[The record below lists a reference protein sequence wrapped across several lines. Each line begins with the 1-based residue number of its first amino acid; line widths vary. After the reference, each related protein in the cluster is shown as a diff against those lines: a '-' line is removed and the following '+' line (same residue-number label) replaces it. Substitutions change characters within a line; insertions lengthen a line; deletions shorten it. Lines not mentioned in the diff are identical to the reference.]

1 MRELIPEDLKEVLK
15 KEFQSL
21 KETVHLFLFTKKG
34 VNDEY
39 NAYTLELFKELT
51 ELSSKIKVKKL
62 SLNSKLAREKGITT
76 SPALLIEPDKY
87 DILFLGAPLGEEGRT
102 LVGTI
107 LIVSEGKGLLSGDSV
122 SRIKELKENRELIVF
137 VSPTCPYCPQQALYA
152 VSAAVENPGYISVKI
167 VEIFE
172 NRQLTEQYSVT
183 SVPQTV
189 VNGNIT
195 SVGVQPEE
203 VFVDSLFTGA
213 PVEAHAS
220 VSKKGVIKKDM
231 VIVGAGPAGLTA
243 AIYAERSGLSTV
255 VIEKGAIGG
264 QVAITPVVE
273 NYPGYTR
280 IPGKTLMDMM
290 AQQASQYTEIHQGEE
305 VIKITRT
312 KRGLFNIKTPSNRYQ
327 ARAVLIATG
336 AEHKRLGAPG
346 EKRFLGRG
354 VSYCATCDGYFFRD
368 GKRVI
373 MVGGGNSAV
382 TEALYLE
389 SIGVDVTLVHRR
401 DKLRAEKRLQ
411 DNLFE
416 RKIPVIWNTVVKEI
430 YGDEVVKGVKLKDLK
445 ENRLYDMAVDGV
457 FIAIGY
463 EPVNS
468 LAKSLGVELTE
479 DGYIKV
485 DSHQRT
491 SIPGVYAA
499 GDITGGLKQIV
510 TAVSQGAT
518 AAVTAFEDLMNPYWK
533 GSGDMF

>member
-1 MRELIPEDLKEVLK
+1 MGELIPEDLKGVLK

-51 ELSSKIKVKKL
+51 ELSNKIKVKKL
-62 SLNSKLAREKGITT
+62 SLNSKLAREKDITT

-102 LVGTI
+102 LIGTI
-107 LIVSEGKGLLSGDSV
+107 LLVSEGKGLLSGDSV
-122 SRIKELKENRELIVF
+122 SRIKELKKNRELIVF

-152 VSAAVENPGYISVKI
+152 VSAAVENPEYISVKI

-172 NRQLTEQYSVT
+172 NRQLAEHYSVT

-189 VNGNIT
+189 INGNIT

-220 VSKKGVIKKDM
+220 VSKKGVIKKDL
-231 VIVGAGPAGLTA
+231 VIIGAGPAGLTA

-312 KRGLFNIKTPSNRYQ
+312 KKGLFNIKTTSNRYQ
-327 ARAVLIATG
+327 TRAVLIATG
-336 AEHKRLGAPG
+336 AEHKRLGVPG

-354 VSYCATCDGYFFRD
+354 VSYCTTCDGYFFRD

-416 RKIPVIWNTVVKEI
+416 RKIPVIWNTMVHEI

-445 ENRLYDMAVDGV
+445 ENRVYDMAVDGV

>member
-1 MRELIPEDLKEVLK
+1 MKELIPDDLKGVLK

-21 KETVHLFLFTKKG
+21 KSTVHIAVFTKKG
-34 VNDEY
+34 INNEY
-39 NAYTLELFKELT
+39 NNYAIELFKELS
-51 ELSSKIKVKKL
+51 ELTSKIKVKKL
-62 SLNSKLAREKGITT
+62 SLNSKLARQKGITS
-76 SPALLIEPDKY
+76 SPAILIEPDKY

-102 LVGTI
+102 LIGAI
-107 LIVSEGKGLLSGDSV
+107 MLVSEGKGLLSTDSV
-122 SRIKELKENRELIVF
+122 SRIKELKEKRELMVF

-152 VSAAVENPGYISVKI
+152 VSAAVENPEFIGVRI

-172 NRQLTEQYSVT
+172 NKALAEQYSVS

-195 SVGVQPEE
+195 AVGVQPEE
-203 VFVDSLFTGA
+203 VFVDALFAGA
-213 PVEAHAS
+213 PVESHAP
-220 VSKKGVIKKDM
+220 VEKKGVIKKDL

-305 VIKITRT
+305 VTGITRT
-312 KRGLFNIKTPSNRYQ
+312 KKGLFNIKTTSNRYQ
-327 ARAVLIATG
+327 AKAVLIATG
-336 AEHKRLGAPG
+336 AEHKKLGVPG
-346 EKRFLGRG
+346 EKRFFGRG
-354 VSYCATCDGYFFRD
+354 VSYCATCDGYFFKD
-368 GKRVI
+368 KRVI

-401 DKLRAEKRLQ
+401 DSLRAEKRLQ
-411 DNLFE
+411 DNLFS
-416 RKIPVIWNTVVKEI
+416 RGIPVLWNTVVTEI
-430 YGDEVVKGVKLKDLK
+430 YGDDVVKGVKLKNLK
-445 ENRLYDMAVDGV
+445 EKKLFEMEVEGV

-463 EPVNS
+463 EPVNDI
-468 LAKSLGVELTE
+468 AKALGLKLTE

-485 DSHQRT
+485 DAHQRT
-491 SIPGVYAA
+491 SMPGVYAA
-499 GDITGGLKQIV
+499 GDITGGVKQIV

-518 AAVTAFEDLMNPYWK
+518 AAITAFEDLMNPYWK
-533 GSGDMF
+533 GKGDMF